1 MSKVGEGFIIQ
12 HISNK
17 AFQSGDRL
25 VEFGTAS
32 FTTSGTSVE
41 VTTLL
46 SAVDCALLT
55 IDDVTP
61 VANDLLGTDRT
72 VTTGAVTV
80 ARPAGTTSGLSFC
93 YMFIGRR
100 YD

>member
-1 MSKVGEGFIIQ
+1 MGKVGEGHIIQ
-12 HISNK
+12 HIHNR
-17 AFQSGDRL
+17 AFQDGDRL
-25 VEFGTAS
+25 VEFGDDAFVTTA
-32 FTTSGTSVE
+32 TTKE

-46 SAVDCALLT
+46 SAVEVALLT
-55 IDDVTP
+55 IKDVTP
-61 VANDLLGTDRT
+61 VANDLLGTDGV

-80 ARPAGTTSGLSFC
+80 ARPAGTTSALGFY